1 MSNAYMNATRVRH
14 TLVAATSLAIALSF
28 TTDAGAEKRY
38 GPGVSDT
45 EIKIGQTMPYSGPL
59 SAYGAIGRAE
69 LAYFA
74 KINAEGGIN
83 GRKVTLISLDDGYN
97 PAKTVEH
104 VRRLVEQEQVLLLF
118 GSVGTAPNMAIRRYV
133 NSHSVPHL
141 FVAGGDSA
149 WADPSHFP
157 WTMGWMPAYQLEAK
171 LYAKDILKVRPT
183 ARIGLLY
190 LNDDYGRDYAKGFKE
205 GLGDKAATMIV
216 SEQTYEL
223 TDPTLDTQLYSLKAS
238 GADTLF
244 SAMAGKHASQ
254 AIRKIAE
261 IGWHPLHY
269 TGVPSTSIKGILEPA
284 GLDNAVGLTSAW
296 YAKYIDFNK
305 FKDDPGVRAY
315 AVWAQK
321 YYDGNPEDGIA
332 IFGYE
337 VAQALEYVLRRCGDD
352 LTRENVMRVAT
363 SMKDVEFPL
372 LLPGVRVNTSPTDYH
387 PIKQFQV
394 MKFNGRNWEF
404 VGGVVGF

>member
-1 MSNAYMNATRVRH
+1 MRKWGMSAAAISFA
-14 TLVAATSLAIALSF
+14 VALSLASP
-28 TTDAGAEKRY
+28 AGAEKRY
-38 GPGVSDT
+38 GPGVTDT

-59 SAYGAIGRAE
+59 SAYGAIGHAQ

-83 GRKVTLISLDDGYN
+83 GRKIRLISLDDGYN

-104 VRRLVEQEQVLLLF
+104 VRRLVEQDQVLLLF

-133 NSHSVPHL
+133 NSHGVPHL

-171 LYAKDILKVRPT
+171 LYARDILKARPT

-190 LNDDYGRDYAKGFKE
+190 LNDDYGRDYVKGFKE

-223 TDPTLDTQLYSLKAS
+223 TDPTLDTQLYALKAS

-244 SAMAGKHASQ
+244 SGMAGRHASQ
-254 AIRKIAE
+254 AIRKMAE
-261 IGWHPLHY
+261 IGWRPLHY
-269 TGVPSTSIKGILEPA
+269 TGVPSTSIKAILEPA
-284 GLDNAVGLTSAW
+284 GLENAVGLTSAW

-305 FKDDPGVRAY
+305 FKDDPGVQAY
-315 AVWAQK
+315 LGWAKK
-321 YYDGNPEDGIA
+321 YYDGNPEDGNA
-332 IFGYE
+332 FFGYD

-387 PIKQFQV
+387 PLKQFQ
-394 MKFNGRNWEF
+394 MMRFDGKNWEF
-404 VGGVVGF
+404 VGGIVGF

>member
-1 MSNAYMNATRVRH
+1 MRKSKV
-14 TLVAATSLAIALSF
+14 VAVAIALGVLCANR
-28 TTDAGAEKRY
+28 AGAEKHV
-38 GPGVSDT
+38 GPGVTDT
-45 EIKIGQTMPYSGPL
+45 EIKIGQTMPYSGAL
-59 SAYGAIGRAE
+59 SAYGAVGRAQ

-74 KINAEGGIN
+74 KVNAEGGIN
-83 GRKVTLISLDDGYN
+83 GRRITLISLDDGYN

-104 VRRLVEQEQVLLLF
+104 VRRLVEQDQVLLLF
-118 GSVGTAPNMAIRRYV
+118 SSVGTVPIMAVRKYANTRG
-133 NSHSVPHL
+133 VPQL
-141 FVAGGDSA
+141 FVGGGDSA
-149 WADPSHFP
+149 WADYSRYP
-157 WTMGWMPAYQLEAK
+157 WTIGWMPSYQLEAG
-171 LYAKDILKVRPT
+171 LYAKDILKVRPA

-190 LNDDYGRDYAKGFKE
+190 ANDDYGRDYVKGFKE
-205 GLGDKAATMIV
+205 ALGDKAAAMMV
-216 SEQTYEL
+216 SEQTYEV
-223 TDPTLDTQLYSLKAS
+223 TDPTVDTQIFALKAS

-254 AIRKIAE
+254 AICKMAD
-261 IGWHPLHY
+261 IGWRPLHY

-284 GLDNAVGLTSAW
+284 GLDNAIGLRSAW

-305 FKDDPGVRAY
+305 FQDDPAVKAY
-315 AVWAQK
+315 FAWAKK

-387 PIKQFQV
+387 PIKQFQ
-394 MKFNGRNWEF
+394 MMQFNGKNWEF
-404 VGGVVGF
+404 VGGIVGY

>member
-1 MSNAYMNATRVRH
+1 MRMFKV
-14 TLVAATSLAIALSF
+14 VAAGFSVAVGVSFVNLAS
-28 TTDAGAEKRY
+28 AEKRY
-38 GPGVSDT
+38 GPGVTDT

-59 SAYGAIGRAE
+59 SAYGAIGRAQ

-74 KINAEGGIN
+74 KVNAEGGIN
-83 GRKVTLISLDDGYN
+83 GRKITLISLDDGYN

-104 VRRLVEQEQVLLLF
+104 ARRLVEQDQVLLLF
-118 GSVGTAPNMAIRRYV
+118 SSVGTAPNMAIHKYV
-133 NSHSVPHL
+133 NAHGVPHL

-149 WADPSHFP
+149 WADHSHFP
-157 WTMGWMPAYQLEAK
+157 WTMGWMPAYQLEAR
-171 LYAKDILKVRPT
+171 LYARDILKTRPT

-190 LNDDYGRDYAKGFKE
+190 VNDDYGRDYAKGFKE

-223 TDPTLDTQLYSLKAS
+223 TDATLDTQLYALKAS

-254 AIRKIAE
+254 AIRKMAE
-261 IGWHPLHY
+261 IDWRPEHY

-284 GLDNAVGLTSAW
+284 GLENAAGLMSAY
-296 YAKYIDFNK
+296 YAKIIDAPGW
-305 FKDDPGVRAY
+305 KDDPAVKAY
-315 AVWAQK
+315 YAWAKQ
-321 YYDGNPEDGIA
+321 YYDGDAYDGIA
-332 IFGYE
+332 NYGYQ

-363 SMKDVEFPL
+363 GMKNVEFPL
-372 LLPGVRVNTSPTDYH
+372 LLPGVRVNTSPIDYH
-387 PIKQFQV
+387 PIKQFQ
-394 MKFNGRNWEF
+394 MMRFNGKNWEL
-404 VGGVVGF
+404 VGGIVGF

>member
-1 MSNAYMNATRVRH
+1 MRMRVLMAL
-14 TLVAATSLAIALSF
+14 TLSVAATASF
-28 TTDAGAEKRY
+28 GDLAGADKRY
-38 GPGVSDT
+38 GPGVSDS

-59 SAYGAIGRAE
+59 SAYGAIGRAQR
-69 LAYFA
+69 AYFA
-74 KINAEGGIN
+74 KVNDDGGIN
-83 GRKVTLISLDDGYN
+83 GRKITLISLDDGYN

-104 VRRLVEQEQVLLLF
+104 VRRLVERDQVLLLF
-118 GSVGTAPNMAIRRYV
+118 GSVGTVPNMAIRKYV
-133 NSHSVPHL
+133 NAHGVPHL

-149 WADPSHFP
+149 WADYSHFP
-157 WTMGWMPAYQLEAK
+157 WTMGWMPAYRLEAG
-171 LYAKDILKVRPT
+171 LYAKDIMKVRPN

-190 LNDDYGRDYAKGFKE
+190 QNDDYGRDYVHGFKE

-216 SEQTYEL
+216 GEQTYEL
-223 TDPTLDTQLYSLKAS
+223 TDPTLDTQLYALKAS

-244 SAMAGKHASQ
+244 SAMGGKHASQ
-254 AIRKIAE
+254 AIRKMAE
-261 IGWHPLHY
+261 IGWRPLHY

-284 GLDNAVGLTSAW
+284 GVENAVGLTSAW

-305 FKDDPGVRAY
+305 FQDDPGVRGYFA
-315 AVWAQK
+315 WAKK

-332 IFGYE
+332 VFGYE

-352 LTRENVMRVAT
+352 LTRANVMRVAT

-387 PIKQFQV
+387 PIKQFQ
-394 MKFNGRNWEF
+394 MMRFNGKNWEF
-404 VGGVVGF
+404 VGGIVGS